1 MRTTVTIEPDIA
13 ERLKRRARDQETSF
27 KATLNETLRRGLRDE
42 GSGERKPF
50 VQETSNMGPPR
61 FDLGKA
67 NQLADQLEDEE
78 IIRKLEQGR

>member
-13 ERLKRRARDQETSF
+13 ERLKQQARERETSF
-27 KATLNETLRRGLRDE
+27 KAALNETLRRGLRDG
-42 GSGERKPF
+42 GSDDRKPF
-50 VQETSNMGPPR
+50 VQQTSNMGPPR